1 MSEMTCTLKML
12 NIADALVPARSAHD
26 STAPAL
32 PDEHYNI
39 LGSTTPGGLRR
50 FNSSSD
56 SGVFAV
62 SERPWQL
69 SSQFATA
76 AAALP
81 TDESR
86 SPDSW
91 VP

>member
-1 MSEMTCTLKML
+1 MSEITCTLKML

-39 LGSTTPGGLRR
+39 LGSTTPGVCAGPTG
-50 FNSSSD
+50 SSD

-62 SERPWQL
+62 SERPAQL
-69 SSQFATA
+69 LSQFATDA
-76 AAALP
+76 AAA
-81 TDESR
+81 DQ
-86 SPDSW
+86 
-91 VP
+91 